1 MDLDFLTCNE
11 GKFSRA
17 CRMEPMH
24 VLELIKENIK
34 MAAPEQIGG
43 GHKFV
48 TPCCCHEFLAQKIHL
63 VSATFLG

>member
-11 GKFSRA
+11 GMFSRA
-17 CRMEPMH
+17 CRLEPMQ
-24 VLELIKENIK
+24 VLQTIKENLK

-48 TPCCCHEFLAQKIHL
+48 TPMLL
-63 VSATFLG
+63 P